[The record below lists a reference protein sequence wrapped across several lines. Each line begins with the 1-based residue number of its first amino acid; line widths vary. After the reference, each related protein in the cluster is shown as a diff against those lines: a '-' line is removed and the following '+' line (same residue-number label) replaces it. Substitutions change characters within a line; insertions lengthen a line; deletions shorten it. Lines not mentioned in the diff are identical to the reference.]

1 MVVAEQGCIIVEDKG
16 TLMKYKKKCEKCGYV
31 ETGGGTLTT
40 APRQFQKRT
49 TSFKCPKCKNMQ
61 KVVIGGA

>member
-1 MVVAEQGCIIVEDKG
+1 MVVAEQGCFIVEDKG

-40 APRQFQKRT
+40 APRKFQKRT
-49 TSFKCPKCKNMQ
+49 TSF
-61 KVVIGGA
+61 

>member
-31 ETGGGTLTT
+31 
-40 APRQFQKRT
+40 
-49 TSFKCPKCKNMQ
+49 
-61 KVVIGGA
+61 VY

>member
-1 MVVAEQGCIIVEDKG
+1 MVVAEHGCFIVEDKG

-40 APRQFQKRT
+40 APRKFQKRT
-49 TSFKCPKCKNMQ
+49 TSFKCRNVKICKRS
-61 KVVIGGA
+61 

>member
-16 TLMKYKKKCEKCGYV
+16 TMMKFKKKCERCGFV
-31 ETGGGTLTT
+31 KTGGGTLTT
-40 APRQFQKRT
+40 APRKFQKRT
-49 TSFKCPKCKNMQ
+49 SSFKCPKCKNMQ

>member
-1 MVVAEQGCIIVEDKG
+1 MVVAEQGCFIVEDKG

-40 APRQFQKRT
+40 APRKFQKRT
-49 TSFKCPKCKNMQ
+49 AYFKCPKCKNMQ
-61 KVVIGGA
+61 KVIISGA

>member
-40 APRQFQKRT
+40 APRQFQKST